1 MVLKWYTLKTFLS
14 FYLVS
19 VGGFI
24 GIFLIG
30 DFFERVDEFI
40 SKNTPI
46 ADILLYYVYKVPF
59 VLFYMAP
66 QSVLLATVLAISSL
80 SKTNEIIAMKACG
93 VSITRI
99 TLPLIVVSLLIA
111 ILVIANS
118 EFISPTTSQRM
129 NHIFYVEVRKG
140 TSFKG
145 IETSKIWYKSK
156 TGAIWN
162 IEDYNPNNKT
172 LDTISIYLTT
182 NNNQGITQRI
192 DAKKAAWVNNQWE
205 FMDGTVRTFGPEGLE
220 KTDFFE
226 KKSFLLPEIPAN
238 FITYRRRPEEMSL
251 KYMYE
256 EIEKQ
261 QQEGKDVTQK
271 WLDLH
276 YRLSYPFIGVV
287 LVLIGIPLS
296 LRSSRQGG
304 LLFSVAVNLAIG
316 VSFSFFYAMCVS
328 MGRGGTFDPVFATWG
343 PIVLFTAIGFYL
355 LLTIDSEKPLPFFE

>member
-19 VGGFI
+19 VGGFV
-24 GIFLIG
+24 GLFLIG

-40 SKNTPI
+40 SKNTPLV
-46 ADILLYYVYKVPF
+46 DILLYYVYKVPF

-99 TLPLIVVSLLIA
+99 TLPLIGVSLIIA
-111 ILVIANS
+111 LLVIANS

-140 TSFKG
+140 TSFKN
-145 IETSKIWYKSK
+145 IESSKIWYKSK

-162 IEDYNPNNKT
+162 IEDYNPNNLT
-172 LDTISIYLTT
+172 LDTISIYMTT

-192 DAKKAAWVNNQWE
+192 DAKKAAWVNEQWE
-205 FMDGTVRTFGPEGLE
+205 FMDGTVRTFGPDGLT

-226 KKSFLLPEIPAN
+226 KKSFILPEIPAN

-251 KYMYE
+251 RYMYE

-261 QQEGKDVTQK
+261 QLEGKDVTQK

>member
-1 MVLKWYTLKTFLS
+1 MVLKRYILKTFLS
-14 FYLVS
+14 FYLLS
-19 VGGFI
+19 AGGFI

-40 SKNTPI
+40 SRDTPLGS
-46 ADILLYYVYKVPF
+46 ILIYYVYKVPF
-59 VLFYMAP
+59 IMFYMAP

-80 SKTNEIIAMKACG
+80 AKTNEIIAMKACG

-99 TLPLIVVSLLIA
+99 TLPIIGVSIA
-111 ILVIANS
+111 IALLVVANS

-129 NHIFYVEVRKG
+129 NYIYYVQVKKG
-140 TSFKG
+140 TNLKG
-145 IETSKIWYKSK
+145 VETTKIWFKSK

-162 IEDYNPNNKT
+162 IDQYNPDT
-172 LDTISIYLTT
+172 LALTAVSIFIT
-182 NNNQGITQRI
+182 NNNRLIEKRI
-192 DAKKAAWVNNQWE
+192 DAEKAVWVNQQWE
-205 FMDGTVRTFGPEGLE
+205 FLNGTVRTFGPAGLN

-226 KKSFLLPEIPAN
+226 SRSFVFPEIPSD
-238 FITYRRRPEEMSL
+238 FITIRRRPEEMSL
-251 KYMYE
+251 KNMYE
-256 EIEKQ
+256 EIIEQ
-261 QQEGKDVTQK
+261 QSEGKDVTRK
-271 WLDLH
+271 WLNFN

-287 LVLIGIPLS
+287 LALIGIPLS

-343 PIVLFTAIGFYL
+343 PIALFTAIGFYL
-355 LLTIDSEKPLPFFE
+355 LLTMDSEKPLPFSE